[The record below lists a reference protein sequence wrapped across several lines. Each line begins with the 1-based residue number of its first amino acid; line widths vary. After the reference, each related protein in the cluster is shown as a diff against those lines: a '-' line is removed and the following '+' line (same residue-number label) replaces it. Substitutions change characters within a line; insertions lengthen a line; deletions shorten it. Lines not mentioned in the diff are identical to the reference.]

1 MGYEP
6 KKVNDLAYCIAA
18 RMRKAK
24 LRQIYERVKLSLL
37 EHGENITLETLNKEL
52 EMELVKTQPDG
63 YANMPGTKEKI

>member
-1 MGYEP
+1 
-6 KKVNDLAYCIAA
+6 
-18 RMRKAK
+18 MRKAK